1 MSDEDHLNEA
11 GQILLG
17 VLCQIT
23 QEVVKKK
30 KKRFVLNRDAV
41 IDNTLNINTFFFHQ
55 IKFMRNK

>member
-30 KKRFVLNRDAV
+30 KKKICSQSGRSD
-41 IDNTLNINTFFFHQ
+41 
-55 IKFMRNK
+55 